1 MNSILQVAM
10 IIAIAFYFICL
21 FTLLRK
27 NKVTLKYILLW
38 FVTGIIMLFI
48 AIFPTLLETP
58 LHWLGIVEFTN
69 GLFAVIF
76 FFLIIIVMSLTTIL
90 SDIIE
95 KKRDMAQKMAI
106 YEYKLRQLE
115 ERGESQ

>member
-1 MNSILQVAM
+1 MVCYRNYY
-10 IIAIAFYFICL
+10 AIYS
-21 FTLLRK
+21 
-27 NKVTLKYILLW
+27 
-38 FVTGIIMLFI
+38 
-48 AIFPTLLETP
+48 
-58 LHWLGIVEFTN
+58 N

-90 SDIIE
+90 SDISE
-95 KKRDMAQKMAI
+95 KQRDMAQKMAI

>member
-1 MNSILQVAM
+1 M
-10 IIAIAFYFICL
+10 
-21 FTLLRK
+21 
-27 NKVTLKYILLW
+27 
-38 FVTGIIMLFI
+38 
-48 AIFPTLLETP
+48 
-58 LHWLGIVEFTN
+58 HWLGIVEFTN

-90 SDIIE
+90 SDISE
-95 KKRDMAQKMAI
+95 KQRDMAQKMAI